1 MERTTAPSVFAKSAI
16 AEDGAL
22 AENALAGAASTGNA
36 LAGDAVVAEERTRRG
51 TARMFESDFIERF
64 SRVHPLVPALL
75 YLPVVGAS
83 LYAAAAVYS
92 VPLPRLALQLLAGYM
107 LWTLCEYWLHRLVF
121 HLPIVGP
128 RTKRL
133 NFLIHGVHHEY
144 PWDESRLVFPAAAS
158 FGLCVLTYAS
168 FRAVLGVENMYGP
181 FAGFVLGYVI
191 YDEMHWYV
199 HTRRPT
205 SQLGRWLRREHFLH
219 HFKDSTTRFGVSCP
233 WLDYVFGT
241 RPKRS
246 EGAAEEAR

>member
-1 MERTTAPSVFAKSAI
+1 MERTNSAM
-16 AEDGAL
+16 ADDVAV
-22 AENALAGAASTGNA
+22 AENS
-36 LAGDAVVAEERTRRG
+36 AVPEERNRRG
-51 TARMFESDFIERF
+51 TARMFESDLIERF
-64 SRVHPLVPALL
+64 SRVHPLVPAVL

-83 LYAAAAVYS
+83 IYAARALHD
-92 VPLPRLALQLLAGYM
+92 VPLPRLGLQVFVGYL

-128 RTKRL
+128 KTKRL

-158 FGLCVLTYAS
+158 LGLCVLTYAG
-168 FRAVLGVENMYGP
+168 FRAVLGPAGMYGP

-199 HTRRPT
+199 HAKRPT
-205 SQLGRWLRREHFLH
+205 SQFGRWLRREHFLH
-219 HFKDSTTRFGVSCP
+219 HFKDPSTRFGVSCP

-241 RPKRS
+241 RPKKAER
-246 EGAAEEAR
+246 AADE

>member
-1 MERTTAPSVFAKSAI
+1 MADDVAV
-16 AEDGAL
+16 
-22 AENALAGAASTGNA
+22 AENS
-36 LAGDAVVAEERTRRG
+36 AVPEERNRRG

-64 SRVHPLVPALL
+64 SRVHPLVPAVL

-83 LYAAAAVYS
+83 IYAARVLHG
-92 VPLPRLALQLLAGYM
+92 VPLPRLGLQLFVGYL

-128 RTKRL
+128 KTKRL

-158 FGLCVLTYAS
+158 LGLCVLTYVG
-168 FRAVLGVENMYGP
+168 FRAVLGPEGMYGP

-191 YDEMHWYV
+191 YDETHWYV
-199 HTRRPT
+199 HAKRPT
-205 SQLGRWLRREHFLH
+205 SQFGRWLRREHFLH

-241 RPKRS
+241 RPKKTER
-246 EGAAEEAR
+246 GADE